1 MLRSTGAF
9 DGAEPKTLLWEEEA
23 VAVKDA
29 GPETESVGI
38 GIGTI
43 VHLSRINTITWV
55 EFRNPI
61 EIPTSYN

>member
-1 MLRSTGAF
+1 
-9 DGAEPKTLLWEEEA
+9 
-23 VAVKDA
+23 VKDA

-55 EFRNPI
+55 EFQNPV